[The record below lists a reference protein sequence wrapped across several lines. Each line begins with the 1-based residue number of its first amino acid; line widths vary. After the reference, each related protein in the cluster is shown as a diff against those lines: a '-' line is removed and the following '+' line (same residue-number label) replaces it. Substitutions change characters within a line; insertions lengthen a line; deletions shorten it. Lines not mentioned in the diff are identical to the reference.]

1 MKKPWKRQEDVLDQP
16 RKRPLTERERSGCS
30 ALRTLTEKDI
40 RESIGDKKVCES
52 LAIPETPNER
62 KVLEPVMVAQK
73 PSQEQQSI
81 KLARTGK

>member
-40 RESIGDKKVCES
+40 KEFTGDKKACELLAT
-52 LAIPETPNER
+52 LAIPRER
-62 KVLEPVMVAQK
+62 KVSEPATAAQK

-81 KLARTGK
+81 KPARTGK